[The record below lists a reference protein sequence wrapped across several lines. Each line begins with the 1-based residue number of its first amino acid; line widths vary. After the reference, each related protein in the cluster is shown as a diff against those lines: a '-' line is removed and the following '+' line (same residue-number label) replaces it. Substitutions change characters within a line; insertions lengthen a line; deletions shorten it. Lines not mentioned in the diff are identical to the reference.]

1 MLTDLEKKVI
11 AAVQGDIPVVERPF
25 EAIARRIGASEDE
38 VIDTLQSLRDRGVLR
53 RFGATLKHQ
62 RSGYKANAMMAW
74 RIPED
79 RIERVGETV
88 AGFSEVTHCYRR
100 DPAGDWPYNLYSM
113 IHARDEAG
121 CFEIARRM
129 SAAVGE
135 TDYKLL
141 FSRRELKKTSMQYF
155 PDMLPGHLEDGSP
168 TP

>member
-11 AAVQGDIPVVERPF
+11 AAVQGDIPITERPF
-25 EAIARRIGASEDE
+25 DAIARRIGATETD
-38 VIDTLQSLRDRGVLR
+38 VIDTLNSLQERGVLR

-62 RSGYKANAMMAW
+62 RSGFKANAMVAW

-79 RIERVGETV
+79 RIDGVGETL

-100 DPAGDWPYNLYSM
+100 EPSGDWPYNLYSM
-113 IHARDEAG
+113 IHAHDEDG

-129 SAAVGE
+129 SETVGE

-155 PDMLPGHLEDGSP
+155 PDLLPDP
-168 TP
+168 PAD

>member
-11 AAVQGDIPVVERPF
+11 AAVQGDIPIAERPF
-25 EAIARRIGASEDE
+25 EAIAQRIGASEDD
-38 VIDTLQSLRDRGVLR
+38 VIDTLQSLQDRGILR

-62 RSGYKANAMMAW
+62 RSGFKANAMMAW

-100 DPAGDWPYNLYSM
+100 DPSGDWPYNLYSM
-113 IHARDEAG
+113 IHAQDEDG

-129 SAAVGE
+129 STAVGE

-155 PDMLPGHLEDGSP
+155 PDMLPDEPEDGSP
-168 TP
+168 QP

>member
-25 EAIARRIGASEDE
+25 EAIAHRIGATEDE
-38 VIDTLQSLRDRGVLR
+38 VIDTLQSLQERGVLR

-62 RSGYKANAMMAW
+62 RSGYKANAMVAW

-79 RIERVGETV
+79 RIDRVGETV

-100 DPAGDWPYNLYSM
+100 EPAGDWPYNLYTM
-113 IHARDEAG
+113 VHARDEDG
-121 CFEIARRM
+121 CHEIVRRL
-129 SAAVGE
+129 SAAAGE
-135 TDYKLL
+135 SDYKLL

-155 PDMLPGHLEDGSP
+155 PDMLPDLPEDGSP